1 MGGNVREIIMM
12 SAFISSSR
20 TISLFSTSIIYCS
33 YLDLYWK
40 KMALWFSRIVC
51 CQKYF
56 RNIFLWSGGVIQ
68 HKNSF
73 ASYNC
78 LSFQQTFFLLKLFL
92 SLDLSIIAFLRAFVI
107 KALLLKRRTFTLT
120 GPILFKISRN
130 TASKVV

>member
-1 MGGNVREIIMM
+1 M
-12 SAFISSSR
+12 SAIISSSR

-51 CQKYF
+51 YQKYF

-73 ASYNC
+73 GSYKC
-78 LSFQQTFFLLKLFL
+78 LSFHQTFFLLKLFL
-92 SLDLSIIAFLRAFVI
+92 SLDLSIITFLIAFVI

-120 GPILFKISRN
+120 GAILFKISRN
-130 TASKVV
+130 TASKLVLHSLFANLS